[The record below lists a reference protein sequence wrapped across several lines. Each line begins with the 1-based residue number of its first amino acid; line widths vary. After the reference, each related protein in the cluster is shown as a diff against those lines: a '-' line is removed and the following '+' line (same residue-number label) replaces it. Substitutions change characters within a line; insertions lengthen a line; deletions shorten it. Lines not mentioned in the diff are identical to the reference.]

1 MSPLPPIN
9 KLLAQ
14 AHDFFND
21 TPDDGSAASDL
32 NPEIQSKMKILLQS
46 ALQKMDVVS
55 REEFDAQ
62 TAVLQRTRLRLES
75 LEAEVIELTAALEDD
90 NR

>member
-1 MSPLPPIN
+1 MNPLPPIN
-9 KLLAQ
+9 KLLAH

-21 TPDDGSAASDL
+21 SSDERNAASDL
-32 NPEIQSKMKILLQS
+32 NPDIQSKLSVLLQS

-62 TAVLQRTRLRLES
+62 TAVLQRTRLKLES
-75 LEAEVIELTAALEDD
+75 LEAEVTDLKEQLNQKT
-90 NR
+90 

>member
-1 MSPLPPIN
+1 MN

-14 AHDFFND
+14 AHDFFNE
-21 TPDDGSAASDL
+21 TSGNESAASDL
-32 NPEIQSKMKILLQS
+32 NPEIQRKIKVLLQS

-75 LEAEVIELTAALEDD
+75 LEAEVIELTAALD
-90 NR
+90 NNQ